1 MSIFFPQTFSHFPTQ
16 RRLTSQDKRL
26 QGVEYALHLPVS
38 DSFWR
43 CLPQTLQRS
52 ENEITKLHNQ
62 DLSQRRADSVR
73 AWLVQHGVE
82 ASRLQAMGYGQ
93 TRPLVPNITSANRA
107 RNRRVQFVVQ

>member
-1 MSIFFPQTFSHFPTQ
+1 MEEIADVIMRNPQ
-16 RRLTSQDKRL
+16 LTSIEI
-26 QGVEYALHLPVS
+26 QGHTDDRGGRE
-38 DSFWR
+38 
-43 CLPQTLQRS
+43 
-52 ENEITKLHNQ
+52 HNQ

-82 ASRLQAMGYGQ
+82 AIRLQAMGYGQ